1 VAIFEPGP
9 PDLSRRERK
18 KAALR
23 RRILDCSLALFDH
36 QGFAATRVAD
46 ICERADVAQKTF
58 FNHFES
64 KGHLLREIASEALD
78 RLLADLEAARKGAA
92 TTEAR
97 LHRFF
102 EQVVASA
109 EQAGPMH
116 RELLTEMIHVAHEA
130 GTGTE
135 QARRLH
141 DAFGALIR
149 EGRAAGE
156 VTPDHDDE
164 VLTEMVM
171 GAFYALMFN
180 WANLEGYPLRERATA
195 ASRFLA
201 QAITISTRPGRERP

>member
-1 VAIFEPGP
+1 MATVQPGP
-9 PDLSRRERK
+9 NKPSRRERK

-23 RRILDCSLALFDH
+23 RRILDCALALFDH
-36 QGFAATRVAD
+36 RGFAATRVAE
-46 ICERADVAQKTF
+46 ICERADIAQKTF

-64 KGHLLREIASEALD
+64 KGHLLREIAEEALD
-78 RLLADLEAARKGAA
+78 RLLADLEAVRKAAA
-92 TTEAR
+92 TTDAR
-97 LHRFF
+97 LLRFF
-102 EQVVASA
+102 ELVADSA

-116 RELLTEMIHVAHEA
+116 RELLTEIIHVAHEA

-156 VTPDHDDE
+156 VASDHDDE
-164 VLTEMVM
+164 VLTEMVL
-171 GAFYALMFN
+171 GAFYALMFG
-180 WANLEGYPLRERATA
+180 WVHLEGYPLRERATA

-201 QAITISTRPGRERP
+201 DSITSRGRDVP

>member
-1 VAIFEPGP
+1 MASVQPEP

-23 RRILDCSLALFDH
+23 RQILDCAFELFDH
-36 QGFAATRVAD
+36 QGFAATRVAE

-64 KGHLLREIASEALD
+64 KGHLLREIAGEGLD
-78 RLLADLEAARKGAA
+78 RLLADLEEVRKDCA
-92 TTEAR
+92 TTGAR
-97 LHRFF
+97 LQRFF
-102 EQVVASA
+102 ERVADNA

-130 GTGTE
+130 GTETE

-141 DAFGALIR
+141 EAFGALIR
-149 EGRAAGE
+149 EGRVAGE

-164 VLTEMVM
+164 VLAEMVM

-180 WANLEGYPLRERATA
+180 WANLEDYPLRERAAA

-201 QAITISTRPGRERP
+201 QAITTTGGGHA